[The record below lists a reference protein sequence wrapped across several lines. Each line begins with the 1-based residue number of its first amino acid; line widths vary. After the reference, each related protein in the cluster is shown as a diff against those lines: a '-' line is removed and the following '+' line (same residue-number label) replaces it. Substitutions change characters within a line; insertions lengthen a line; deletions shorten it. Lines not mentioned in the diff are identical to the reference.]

1 MKFEIEK
8 HQEPTI
14 FSKIKR
20 FFVRNRENHKEFLG
34 FEDGKCVFRLIGDEY
49 ACEMRVISGKVA
61 LVASMRR
68 GVEEVMRIGREN
80 LLWQQEMD
88 GSLHVIGEEEQW
100 KNLWMEVG
108 K

>member
-1 MKFEIEK
+1 
-8 HQEPTI
+8 
-14 FSKIKR
+14 
-20 FFVRNRENHKEFLG
+20 
-34 FEDGKCVFRLIGDEY
+34 
-49 ACEMRVISGKVA
+49 
-61 LVASMRR
+61 MRR

-108 K
+108 R